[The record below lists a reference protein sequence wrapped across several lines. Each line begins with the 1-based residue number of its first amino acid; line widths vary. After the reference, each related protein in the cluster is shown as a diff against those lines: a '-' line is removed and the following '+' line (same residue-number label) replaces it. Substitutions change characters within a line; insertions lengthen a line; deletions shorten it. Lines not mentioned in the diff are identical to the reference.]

1 MFTASERDQMLRTLI
16 ERAEADP
23 DVTGAV
29 LLGSCASGEAD
40 RWSDLDLA
48 FTVDGAARA
57 GVAGVAEHWT
67 DWLAAG
73 PGVVHHWDLPT
84 GTAQLIRVF
93 LLPNG
98 LELDL
103 NFYPEGELV
112 RRGPAWRPVFGDF
125 ADDAHSA
132 GGADKEAWTPTPNPA
147 AQTQEIGLTW
157 HHLLHAR
164 TCVER
169 GRDWQAEHWIGQ
181 ARTHVIA
188 LACLR
193 LGYPTAY
200 AKGAHLLPAEVTD
213 PLRGTLVRSLDAD
226 ELRRALMVAVEA
238 FDREMRLHDP
248 ALAERLR
255 PLLAED

>member
-1 MFTASERDQMLRTLI
+1 MFTASDRDQILRTLI

-29 LLGSCASGEAD
+29 LLGSTASGDAD
-40 RWSDLDLA
+40 RWSDLDVA

-57 GVAGVAEHWT
+57 GVAGVAERWT

-125 ADDAHSA
+125 ADD
-132 GGADKEAWTPTPNPA
+132 KAWTPTPNPGA
-147 AQTQEIGLTW
+147 ETRETGLTW

-181 ARTHVIA
+181 ARTHIIA

-200 AKGAHLLPAEVTD
+200 AKGAHLLPAEVSE
-213 PLRGTLVRSLDAD
+213 PLRGTLVRSLDTD

-238 FDREMRLHDP
+238 FERELLLHDP

-255 PLLAED
+255 PLLTEG